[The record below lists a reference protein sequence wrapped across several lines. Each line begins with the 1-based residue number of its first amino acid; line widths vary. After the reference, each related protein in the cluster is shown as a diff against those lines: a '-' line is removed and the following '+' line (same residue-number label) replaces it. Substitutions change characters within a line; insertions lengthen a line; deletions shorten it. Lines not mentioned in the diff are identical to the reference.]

1 MRKHV
6 QEINLSAMPAKLD
19 ECFEVLQEVGVEQ
32 YALFGGAVRDTDYA
46 AYHGI
51 DRAIKDYDVR
61 IWLPQE
67 EYDQQLLEFVANLGR
82 VTISPLRI
90 VPAGGTPH
98 VRYCFELSGTEMDV
112 SVRPSKNGARLIAA
126 TAIDRVSDADIGL
139 SAVAIAPD
147 KTAWAT
153 PEYLTDRNNRTL
165 TVYPDPNADRLA
177 DYTARMMSKYPDH
190 TIVNF

>member
-1 MRKHV
+1 MHRRI
-6 QEINLSAMPAKLD
+6 QEVNLTAMPAKLD
-19 ECFEVLQEVGVEQ
+19 ECFEIMQEVGVEQ

-46 AYHGI
+46 AYHGV

-61 IWLPQE
+61 VWLPPE
-67 EYDQQLLEFVANLGR
+67 EYDQQLAEFVANLGK
-82 VTISPLRI
+82 VTISPLRT

-98 VRYCFELSGTEMDV
+98 VRYCFEFSGTEMDV
-112 SVRPSKNGARLIAA
+112 SVRPGKDGARSVAA
-126 TAIDRVSDADIGL
+126 TAIDRALDADIGL

-153 PEYLTDRNNRTL
+153 PEYIADRDKCTL
-165 TVYPDPNADRLA
+165 TVYPDPNIDRLA
-177 DYTARMMSKYPDH
+177 DYTARMMGKYPDH